1 MSISRTN
8 TFTTREIIIV
18 VLSLLVFIY
27 FFPLKSLHVFQLY
40 YQVVLFNCVEFQSK
54 KPIWLKHESVKT
66 WGSEWGN
73 NFFFNTKVF
82 YKFKDIIQH

>member
-54 KPIWLKHESVKT
+54 KPI
-66 WGSEWGN
+66 
-73 NFFFNTKVF
+73 
-82 YKFKDIIQH
+82 